1 MSVTTLATYLDV
13 AESTLR
19 QIRAACADFPQP
31 LELPVGKVWRT
42 TDIDTWVAGQV
53 QRTERRNAPTPV
65 RHRRSKHDTTY
76 PRSIPA

>member
-1 MSVTTLATYLDV
+1 MSVTTLAGYLDV

-19 QIRAACADFPQP
+19 QIRAACSDFPQP
-31 LELPVGKVWRT
+31 LDLPVGKVWRT
-42 TDIDTWVAGQV
+42 TDIDAWVANQP
-53 QRTERRNAPTPV
+53 QRHTAPAPTPV